1 MIAYTFNPR
10 TWETDA
16 DRSLEFKD
24 RLVYKA
30 SSGIARATQRNLVF
44 KKETRRGLV
53 RGEVS

>member
-30 SSGIARATQRNLVF
+30 SSGIARATQRNLVSKRE
-44 KKETRRGLV
+44 KKN
-53 RGEVS
+53 